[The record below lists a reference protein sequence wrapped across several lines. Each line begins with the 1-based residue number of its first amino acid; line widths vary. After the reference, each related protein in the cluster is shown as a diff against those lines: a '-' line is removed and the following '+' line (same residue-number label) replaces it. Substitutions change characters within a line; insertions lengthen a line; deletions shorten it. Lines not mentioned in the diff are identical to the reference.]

1 MSTVEPL
8 YNRHHWD
15 QQTCPFNRG
24 VLCWGVIQ
32 CNKVSKWDKISV
44 WLPLF
49 RGVLYKGFHCACT
62 QCIQSL
68 IDTHTHTH
76 THTHAYTV
84 QYYTWTVKYIALV
97 PIAAI
102 TVPRRHFRI
111 VNRNAFFHLWLLVSP
126 SWASQIIHNIWINT
140 IINYT
145 NNNLS

>member
-76 THTHAYTV
+76 THARIHCTV
-84 QYYTWTVKYIALV
+84 LYLNCKVYSSRSHSCNNSTKKTFSNCEPECFLPSVITSLTLMSITNHTQYL
-97 PIAAI
+97 
-102 TVPRRHFRI
+102 
-111 VNRNAFFHLWLLVSP
+111 N
-126 SWASQIIHNIWINT
+126 
-140 IINYT
+140 
-145 NNNLS
+145 